1 MRLALQRLLPIQSTI
16 LNLHSAL
23 HSNGAGL
30 FQHCYLSDTTKNRRK
45 GRRRKRHK
53 KDSGEEQLIGSR
65 TAAFSIRKFQS
76 TTKDDTYGKGPIK
89 QNLPDIPKA
98 HARLSNAEE
107 LEGIKGLGLSRPAA
121 RPDIQT
127 VPVTQH
133 DVHGSNLSLGSQLG
147 LPIKARGSNRGW
159 RSRLVTFEQ
168 YQYESNLEVRAL
180 RGPRLVDNPLN
191 THDWELWLE
200 LIVFRRRH
208 HGPPGTMAIYKEIF
222 RRDLRLP
229 TQGIMADRLWD
240 YLIRAGFYNSGLL
253 EEILLYAIRIKRSTG
268 TFWSRIYYSMVS
280 IALKKDPNAA
290 YSWHLKLKDD
300 FPPSLEDYQKIFKL
314 SLEWGRSAQF
324 RDLYRDTPLI
334 GMYSTV
340 IWRFCE
346 LQMYTEALKWH
357 DLFFEIGDFPAD
369 FTDIKPLLGHLIY
382 IGNKIRVEETVR
394 ELSDAK
400 VLISN
405 MAEDFVKRNTVIN
418 REIMNRQ
425 LGEVHGVAPKHLTDG
440 FCARL
445 FATGLFSVD
454 TVIKGL
460 HMIAA
465 EAIGPLSLREI
476 AARDNCEPGTVCHH
490 IDALRNA
497 GISLGDSVYCTLLR
511 SLAMENKGRVLKS
524 VVDCDLHPDTF
535 ADRGLQER
543 LLVQYFADNDL
554 MKIERTFAILT
565 AGCMV
570 NELQVVRMNLILR
583 CQITLEWREKV
594 LATLGEMKHMGIP
607 VSASSSR
614 HLRVR
619 WLSRRQV
626 GRGAERTEELSI
638 LIQASK
644 MTIQSGGSVPIIAW
658 REILRRLG
666 MAGRLIEFE
675 NLALWLVD
683 YYSSPA
689 AKAGLS
695 NQILLSAQGDQALIQ
710 GHVPSGQLSNP
721 DPQIFL
727 DILFTTSAQHAIV
740 AWGFQHIMKTRKSI
754 RRLENT
760 STVEG
765 PPQLQRAPRI
775 QWTWGLH
782 LLYKLRER
790 GLNVRADQVA
800 RICRQRL
807 NTLFGGG
814 LSNRYINRRA
824 RAENFYTKSYYFRK
838 MKEIWGEELWC
849 PAGRSLGKR
858 IGQRPQHARRP
869 PYGRVQDED

>member
-1 MRLALQRLLPIQSTI
+1 MRLALQRLLPRQSTVF
-16 LNLHSAL
+16 NLHSAVYP
-23 HSNGAGL
+23 NGAG
-30 FQHCYLSDTTKNRRK
+30 FCQHCYLSTPTTTKNRRK

-53 KDSGEEQLIGSR
+53 KDSAEEQLIGSR

-76 TTKDDTYGKGPIK
+76 TAKDDTNGKGAIV
-89 QNLPDIPKA
+89 QNRPDIPKA
-98 HARLSNAEE
+98 HARLSNAQQ
-107 LEGIKGLGLSRPAA
+107 LRGVKGPGLFGPAA
-121 RPDIQT
+121 RPGIQMI
-127 VPVTQH
+127 PVTEH
-133 DVHGSNLSLGSQLG
+133 DVHGSNLSLGHQLG
-147 LPIKARGSNRGW
+147 LPIKARRSNRAW

-168 YQYESNLEVRAL
+168 YQYQSNLEARAL
-180 RGPRLVDNPLN
+180 REPRLVDDPLN

-208 HGPPGTMAIYKEIF
+208 HGPQGTMAIYKEIF
-222 RRDLRLP
+222 RRGLQLP

-240 YLIRAGFYNSGLL
+240 YLIRAGFYGSGLL
-253 EEILLYAIRIKRSTG
+253 EETLIYAIRIKRSSG
-268 TFWSRIYYSMVS
+268 TFWSKMYYSMVS
-280 IALKKDPNAA
+280 IALKKDPNSA

-300 FPPSLEDYQKIFKL
+300 FPPSLEDYQKLFKL
-314 SLEWGRSAQF
+314 SLEWGRSAHF
-324 RDLYRDTPLI
+324 RDLYRETPLT

-346 LQMYTEALKWH
+346 LQMYAEALKWH
-357 DLFFEIGDFPAD
+357 DLLFEIGDFPAD
-369 FTDIKPLLGHLIY
+369 FTDIKSLLDHLIY

-425 LGEVHGVAPKHLTDG
+425 LGEIHGVAPKHLTDG

-445 FATGLFSVD
+445 FATQLFSVD

-476 AARDNCEPGTVCHH
+476 AVRDNCEPGTICHH
-490 IDALRNA
+490 VDALRDA

-511 SLAMENKGRVLKS
+511 SLAVENKGGVLKS

-543 LLVQYFADNDL
+543 LLVQYIADHDL

-565 AGCMV
+565 AGCTV

-644 MTIQSGGSVPIIAW
+644 MTIESGGSVPIISW

-695 NQILLSAQGDQALIQ
+695 DRILLSAQENQALVE
-710 GHVPSGQLSNP
+710 GHVPLEGKSDR
-721 DPQIFL
+721 DPQHFL

-740 AWGFQHIMKTRKSI
+740 AWGFQHIMKTRSSI
-754 RRLENT
+754 RGLRNT
-760 STVEG
+760 PTVKG
-765 PPQLQRAPRI
+765 PPQLQRTPRI
-775 QWTWGLH
+775 RWTWGLN
-782 LLYKLRER
+782 LLYKLRKR
-790 GLNVRADQVA
+790 GLNVRTDQVA
-800 RICRQRL
+800 QICRQRL
-807 NTLFGGG
+807 NILFGTG
-814 LSNRYINRRA
+814 LSKRHINRRA
-824 RAENFYTKSYYFRK
+824 RAENFHTKSFYLRK
-838 MKEIWGEELWC
+838 IKEIWGKGLWR
-849 PAGRSLGKR
+849 PAGRGMGKG
-858 IGQRPQHARRP
+858 IGQRPHEA
-869 PYGRVQDED
+869 V